1 MNNTLAP
8 ATINAPSLATVTVPD
23 LPVGLVKLLALK
35 GQFASLCTERPL
47 KVKKG
52 KIEIM
57 KRSTFVCRVGVNY
70 DNIATVKEDRANG
83 DLPAENAGLPW
94 GSWVPGLFPYVI
106 AHKGCHYFRCTSV
119 KNDSSIPK
127 VSYTRNGV
135 EISKDEA
142 KADALASEF
151 YEKDS
156 EVFTV
161 KVESILEINGQAI

>member
-1 MNNTLAP
+1 MTTMLAP
-8 ATINAPSLATVTVPD
+8 ATLNTPTLATVTVPD
-23 LPVGLVKLLALK
+23 MPVGLVKLLALK
-35 GQFASLCTERPL
+35 GQFASLCTERAL

-52 KIEIM
+52 KAEIM

-70 DNIATVKEDRANG
+70 DNISTVKEARANG

-94 GSWVPGLFPYVI
+94 GEWVPGLFPYVI

-119 KNDSSIPK
+119 KNDSAIPK
-127 VSYTRNGV
+127 VSYTREGV
-135 EISKDEA
+135 EITKEEA

-161 KVESILEINGQAI
+161 KVESILEINGIPV